1 MLDVAEVLGHGQR
14 AQSHAQSRARRLVHL
29 AEHEGG
35 LVEDPG
41 LAHLD
46 DQVVALTG
54 ALADAGEDGHAVVV
68 EGHALD
74 HLLDEDRLSDAGTAE
89 QADLAALDVGGE
101 QVDDLD
107 PRLEHPRLGL
117 ELVEGRRLAVDR
129 PALLDLK
136 GLVAVE
142 VEALAEHVEHVALG
156 HVSDGDD
163 DGGPRVGDDG
173 AAHEPVG
180 RLHGDAPDDVVS
192 EVLGDLQR
200 HLVGVLAL
208 ALGGQ
213 VDVGRQCVV
222 DLRQGVGRE
231 LDVDDGAD
239 DLDDASGSGGGYER
253 GGHVSP
259 SRRVYASC
267 LSASAPET
275 ISVISVVIS
284 AWRALLAMRV

>member
-1 MLDVAEVLGHGQR
+1 MRSLPSRVPLPHSREHG
-14 AQSHAQSRARRLVHL
+14 
-29 AEHEGG
+29 
-35 LVEDPG
+35 D
-41 LAHLD
+41 
-46 DQVVALTG
+46 
-54 ALADAGEDGHAVVV
+54 AVVV
-68 EGHALD
+68 LGHALD

-136 GLVAVE
+136 GSSPSRLRHSPNTLNTWPLVTSPT
-142 VEALAEHVEHVALG
+142 G
-156 HVSDGDD
+156 TTM
-163 DGGPRVGDDG
+163 GPRVGDDG

-180 RLHGDAPDDVVS
+180 RLHGDASDDVVS